1 MLAPK
6 YKSILLVSI
15 LVLAIG
21 VPVVIYA
28 STVHGVENQR
38 PIAKINAPDSGYAGV
53 PITLSATDSRDPDGY
68 ISLYIWNFGDGTS
81 SAGKVVN
88 HTYMKNGTFKISL
101 TVYDNAGGKDTVSR
115 SITIENHTEKPSV
128 VNVNELFSKT
138 SDYIGRRVIV
148 RGVFAY
154 GHNYSFYMVNQSGY
168 KGIRVYVEKGG
179 NIIGDIG
186 YNSIVEVSGRFTAYR
201 NELEI
206 KVENTTGDYVK
217 LISHGGT
224 VAYKLVN
231 AGNWAEYNNSLI
243 EITSKVTDV
252 IASYKYTMLNF
263 TVYVSYGANYMG
275 TPAIGDIFKVR
286 GFLTYYY
293 SSHYN
298 YGYTELYVRNGTDDY
313 SKYISSAYS
322 NATMSEVLENLT
334 KYNNTAVHVAEA
346 YVSSAYASWNFN
358 VSSSMSSNNSL
369 KIYVEKGGMV
379 SGMPYKGAEVE
390 IWGVITQYRGG
401 WELKIRNSTPD
412 KVVVKSM
419 PVYENVSLDVL
430 LNHTS
435 LYNGSN
441 VHTWGIITWTYH
453 NATSGLKLFG
463 LFYNGSEITVVGF
476 NDSNISGV
484 VSGYYADVYGEF
496 TYYKGEWEL
505 KVRPQS
511 YDHVS
516 TKPQSYEMVNITDI
530 ITAPERYNNT
540 LVHVPYSKIVNVYQ
554 SWKFWV
560 SNDSGSKDIQ
570 VYVEKG
576 GIVNGTP
583 TVGLD
588 AEIWGMVTEYNG
600 TWELKIRNSTD
611 DRVNVKGSAEY
622 TNVSIDELLNN
633 TGKYNNTPVYVP
645 SAVVTYVYNAS
656 WLFYVSNN
664 SNNSDDISVY
674 IEKGANMNASL
685 YKGAKVR
692 IWAIVTQYNGKWELK
707 VRNNTDDKVENV
719 ETVNYVNVT
728 IEELLSNESK
738 YNGTDL
744 HIPNA
749 TVRSVYASYLF
760 TVSNSTSNSNYISV
774 YVQMGAVA
782 PNVGVGDIIEIYGNV
797 SLRNGSYELVIRS
810 GTPDKVVMIHSSAKY
825 VNFSYIHE
833 VDSNG
838 NLTHKGEQV
847 IVNGTVIAPPSVFSR
862 TSSSGKPL
870 LKMYIE
876 GSDGGVQVFGYNVDY
891 TKLSLVEG
899 DIVQVRGTLDQYN
912 GETELKVSSLEYIQK
927 LNHSVPI
934 TPQNL
939 TTGYFKNW
947 SAVEKIE
954 GTLVYV
960 NGTVTKVNT
969 TNHYF
974 YVDDGSGAVEI
985 YVVASGVNMT
995 NISVGDNVSVVGVV
1009 AQYDKTAPY
1018 TSYYEIMP
1026 RYQKDIVKHTTKL
1039 HVVKKADNINHNL
1052 QVFQN
1057 IEVIT
1062 AWKRRNIALTVE
1074 DTLAH

>member
-1 MLAPK
+1 MLTPK

-28 STVHGVENQR
+28 STVHGVENQQ
-38 PIAKINAPDSGYAGV
+38 PIAKISAPNSGYTGV
-53 PITLSATDSRDPDGY
+53 PLELSAADSKDPDGY
-68 ISLYIWNFGDGTS
+68 ISLYLWNFGDGTS

-88 HTYMKNGTFKISL
+88 HTFMKNGTFKVSL
-101 TVYDNAGGKDTVSR
+101 TVYDNAGGKNTVSKT
-115 SITIENHTEKPSV
+115 ITIEEHTEAPKKA
-128 VNVNELFSKT
+128 NVNELFSKT
-138 SDYIGRRVIV
+138 SEYIGRRVIV

-154 GHNYSFYMVNQSGY
+154 GRNYSFYMVNKSGY
-168 KGIRVYVEKGG
+168 RGLHVYVEQGG
-179 NIIGDIG
+179 NIIGNMKYG
-186 YNSIVEVSGRFTAYR
+186 AIVEVSGRFTAYR

-206 KVENTTGDYVK
+206 KVENNSNDYAKV
-217 LISHGGT
+217 IGYGG
-224 VAYKLVN
+224 VVSYKVVN
-231 AGNWAEYNNSLI
+231 ASDWSEYNNSLI
-243 EITSKVTDV
+243 EITSKVKEV
-252 IASYKYTMLNF
+252 FASYKYTMLNF
-263 TVYVSYGANYMG
+263 TVYVSYGANYIG
-275 TPAIGDIFKVR
+275 TPAIGDIFNAR

-298 YGYTELYVRNGTDDY
+298 YGYEELYVRNSTNDY
-313 SKYISSAYS
+313 SKYVSSEYI
-322 NATMSEVLENLT
+322 NTTMSNVLENLT
-334 KYNNTAVHVAEA
+334 NYNNTAVHIPEA
-346 YVSSAYASWNFN
+346 YVTSAYASWNFN
-358 VSSSMSSNNSL
+358 VSSATSSESSL
-369 KIYVEKGGMV
+369 KIYVEKGGV
-379 SGMPYKGAEVE
+379 VKGMPYNGAKVE
-390 IWGVITQYRGG
+390 IWGVVTKYRGE

-412 KVVVKSM
+412 KVLVKTM
-419 PVYENVSLDVL
+419 PIYENVSLDVL
-430 LNHTS
+430 LNHTHV
-435 LYNGSN
+435 YNGSN
-441 VHTWGIITWTYH
+441 VHTWGIINWTYY
-453 NATSGLKLFG
+453 NASSGLKLFG

-476 NDSNISGV
+476 NGSNMSGI
-484 VSGYYADVYGEF
+484 VSGYYADVYAEF

-505 KVRPQS
+505 KVRPDS
-511 YDHVS
+511 YDHIV
-516 TKPQSYEMVNITDI
+516 TRPQSYVEVNITTI
-530 ITAPERYNNT
+530 LNAPERYNNT
-540 LVHVPYSKIVNVYQ
+540 LVHVPYSKIVSVYQ

-560 SNDSGSKDIQ
+560 SNDTGGKDIQ
-570 VYVEKG
+570 IYVEKG

-583 TVGLD
+583 MVGLD

-600 TWELKIRNSTD
+600 TWELKIRNATS
-611 DRVNVKGSAEY
+611 DRVDVKGSSSY

-633 TGKYNNTPVYVP
+633 AGKYNNTPVYVP
-645 SAVVTYVYNAS
+645 SAVVTYVHDAS

-664 SNNSDDISVY
+664 TNNTEDISVY
-674 IEKGANMNASL
+674 IEKGAHIDANV

-692 IWAIVTQYNGKWELK
+692 IWAMVTQYNGKWELK
-707 VRNNTDDKVENV
+707 IRNNTDDNVKNV
-719 ETVNYVNVT
+719 ESVNYVNVT

-738 YNGTDL
+738 YNNTNV

-749 TVRSVYASYLF
+749 TVNSVYASYLF
-760 TVSNSTSNSNYISV
+760 SISNSTSSSDYISV
-774 YVQMGAVA
+774 YVQKGAVA

-797 SLRNGSYELVIRS
+797 SLHNGSYELVIRS
-810 GTPDKVVMIHSSAKY
+810 GMPDKVVMIHSSAKY
-825 VNFSYIHE
+825 VNFTYIHE

-847 IVNGTVIAPPSVFSR
+847 IVNGTVIAPPDVFSR

-876 GSDGGVQVFGYNVDY
+876 SDDGGVQVFGYNLDY
-891 TKLSLVEG
+891 TKLNLVEG
-899 DIVQVRGTLDQYN
+899 DIVQVRGTLDEYN

-927 LNHSVPI
+927 LNHSAPI
-934 TPQNL
+934 SPQNL

-1026 RYQKDIVKHTTKL
+1026 RYQKDIVKHTSKL
-1039 HVVKKADNINHNL
+1039 HVVKKGDNTNHNL
-1052 QVFQN
+1052 QVFQH
-1057 IEVIT
+1057 IEVT
-1062 AWKRRNIALTVE
+1062 TTWKRRNIALTVE
-1074 DTLAH
+1074 DTLAR